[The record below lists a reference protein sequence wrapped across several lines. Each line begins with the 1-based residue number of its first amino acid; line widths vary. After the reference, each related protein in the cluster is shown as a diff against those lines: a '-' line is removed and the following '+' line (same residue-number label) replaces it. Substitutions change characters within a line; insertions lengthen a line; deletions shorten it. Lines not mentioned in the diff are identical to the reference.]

1 MKRIRLFIYT
11 LTLCYASANADG
23 EICKIK
29 GSTDNSSVE
38 IGTTYLDGTT
48 VKGELL
54 NDSES
59 TNANITIEVE
69 GIYRSGSATSTL
81 CKQVRKISVH
91 SQSVPF
97 EVSFPVSHP
106 NNSNYKFTTYRIV
119 GISGNKCE

>member
-1 MKRIRLFIYT
+1 MKKIILIA
-11 LTLCYASANADG
+11 LTILCYASANADG

-59 TNANITIEVE
+59 TNANITIDVE
-69 GIYRSGSATSTL
+69 GIYRSGAAKLTL
-81 CKQVRKISVH
+81 CKQVRKISAH
-91 SQSVPF
+91 SQSTPF

-106 NNSNYKFTTYRIV
+106 NNSNYKFSTYRIV
-119 GISGNKCE
+119 SISGNKCE